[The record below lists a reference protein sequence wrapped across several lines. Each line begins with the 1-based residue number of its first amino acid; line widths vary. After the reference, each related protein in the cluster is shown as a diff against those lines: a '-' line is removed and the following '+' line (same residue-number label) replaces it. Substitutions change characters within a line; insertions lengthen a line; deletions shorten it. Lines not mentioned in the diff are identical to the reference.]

1 MAKIDNTLRVSLAD
15 AANIIEVTGDE
26 VTNVLI
32 AEPGIG
38 KTSILK
44 TLEANLG
51 DGYDYIYVDCPV
63 KDMMDIGANI
73 PNHQTK
79 QLEYYVAS
87 LFKLYNED
95 GTRNNRPKVILL
107 DEVFKAPKLM
117 QIIFTRLI
125 LERMVGDEALPKG
138 SYVFATSNNATDG
151 VGDTLAGH
159 IGNRVALLNVKKPT
173 ADEWNSW
180 AGRNGISRIIRTW
193 VALNPKCMASYL
205 DGNQEDNPYIFK
217 PGKTTGQFVSP
228 RSLAK
233 ANVPISRKDRL
244 SEHQLMGQLS
254 GIIGDSGARS
264 MAAYIALSDK
274 VLDVRDIVRDPTGVK
289 VPDDIAAQVMI
300 MMQAVDVIDTQDELS
315 AFMTFSNRIK
325 SAEVQAI
332 FFTMLARERTKLA
345 RGNEQVRAWLRD
357 NHVLV

>member
-1 MAKIDNTLRVSLAD
+1 MAKIDNSLRVSLND
-15 AANIIEVTGDE
+15 AANIIAVTGDE

-44 TLEANLG
+44 SLEAILG
-51 DGYDYIYVDCPV
+51 DEYDYIYVDCPV

-87 LFKLYNED
+87 LFKLSGPGKE
-95 GTRNNRPKVILL
+95 RKKVILL

-117 QIIFTRLI
+117 QIIYTRLI

-180 AGRNGISRIIRTW
+180 ASKNGISRIIRAW

-205 DGNQEDNPYIFK
+205 DGNQDDNPYIFK

-244 SEHQLMGQLS
+244 TEHQLMSQLS
-254 GIIGDSGARS
+254 GILGESGARA

-274 VLDVRDIVRDPTGVK
+274 VVDVRDIVADPTGVAM
-289 VPDDIAAQVMI
+289 PEDIAAQVMV

-315 AFMTFSNRIK
+315 AFMTFCNRIK

-345 RGNEQVRAWLRD
+345 RGNEQVRTWLRD